1 MQMQNEERREVTII
15 IALSQVY
22 VQGRK
27 EGAHPKRVDQ
37 DNLCHFGKRPNYLL
51 LFHRPAS
58 TSTLAVPARSSY
70 NLLKSSTDCFFK
82 FNLLGVN
89 ILRSITP

>member
-1 MQMQNEERREVTII
+1 MMMRDEERREVTII
-15 IALSQVY
+15 IALDPVY
-22 VQGRK
+22 VQEKK
-27 EGAHPKRVDQ
+27 EGAYPKRVDQ
-37 DNLCHFGKRPNYLL
+37 NNLCHFGKRPNYLL

-89 ILRSITP
+89 ILRSTTP